1 MILSHTD
8 IFILCIICIQQMT
21 EKLFNVKSCEQRYIY
36 YHFRQM
42 RLLKMYLLK
51 NNRIR
56 RLILALCVFFIYILN
71 RLILKLIY
79 FDIKYDYLTK

>member
-21 EKLFNVKSCEQRYIY
+21 AKLFNVKSCEQRYIY
-36 YHFRQM
+36 NHFRQM

-56 RLILALCVFFIYILN
+56 
-71 RLILKLIY
+71 
-79 FDIKYDYLTK
+79 

>member
-1 MILSHTD
+1 MTAKLS
-8 IFILCIICIQQMT
+8 
-21 EKLFNVKSCEQRYIY
+21 NVKSCEQRYIY

-56 RLILALCVFFIYILN
+56 
-71 RLILKLIY
+71 
-79 FDIKYDYLTK
+79 